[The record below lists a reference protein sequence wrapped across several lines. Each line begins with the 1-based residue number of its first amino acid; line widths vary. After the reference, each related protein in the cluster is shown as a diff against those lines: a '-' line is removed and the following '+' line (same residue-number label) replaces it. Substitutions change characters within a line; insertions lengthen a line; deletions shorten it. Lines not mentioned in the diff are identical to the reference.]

1 MEEKATVIES
11 LFEKAEAYAKT
22 NLDLFRL
29 KAIDKSADVISSIVA
44 KLAIIIVVLLII
56 LLVNIGLA
64 LLIGELVGKSYYGFF
79 IVAAFYVLVAL
90 ILYYNSA
97 VILKAPVNDSIILQM
112 IKEKNDEK
120 TSTK

>member
-11 LFEKAEAYAKT
+11 LFEKAETYAKT

-44 KLAIIIVVLLII
+44 KLAIIIVVLLIV

-64 LLIGELVGKSYYGFF
+64 LWIGELVGKSYYGFF

-90 ILYYNSA
+90 ILYYNSG
-97 VILKAPVNDSIILQM
+97 VILKAPVNNSIILQM

-120 TSTK
+120 TFTE

>member
-1 MEEKATVIES
+1 MEEKATVIET
-11 LFEKAEAYAKT
+11 LFEKAETYAKT

-44 KLAIIIVVLLII
+44 KLAIIIVVLLIV

-64 LLIGELVGKSYYGFF
+64 LWIGELVGKSYYGFF

-90 ILYYNSA
+90 ILYYNSG
-97 VILKAPVNDSIILQM
+97 VILKAPVNNSIILQM

-120 TSTK
+120 IFTE